1 MKSKK
6 SKRVQKW
13 KKKERREIHKKI
25 QKDKKLEIEEEEKEV
40 EGMNGDYGL
49 ESHGGH

>member
-6 SKRVQKW
+6 SKKFRKE
-13 KKKERREIHKKI
+13 KKIHKKI
-25 QKDKKLEIEEEEKEV
+25 QKDKKLEIEEEEKAV
-40 EGMNGDYGL
+40 EGMNGDCGL